1 MGLFL
6 IWVES
11 RKSPYRPLSITG
23 NSTTTSSYSPL
34 HPTDPNE
41 SFNKQTDFESQTM
54 QTWRRAFTTSITR
67 LNHSP
72 STSALGTRPILLRCA
87 KLLQE
92 SGRNEDQ
99 EIRLQGLVRN
109 VRKQKK
115 MAFVEVSDGSTIQPV
130 HALMKPDFAV
140 E

>member
-1 MGLFL
+1 MRLFL
-6 IWVES
+6 IWVGS

-34 HPTDPNE
+34 HPTDPTSLSTNDYLE
-41 SFNKQTDFESQTM
+41 RQTM
-54 QTWRRAFTTSITR
+54 QTWRRAFTTSIAR

-72 STSALGTRPILLRCA
+72 PTTSTRPILLRCA

-130 HALMKPDFAV
+130 HALMRPDNAV

>member
-6 IWVES
+6 IGVGS
-11 RKSPYRPLSITG
+11 RKSPYRPLSIIG
-23 NSTTTSSYSPL
+23 NSTTTSFYSPL
-34 HPTDPNE
+34 HPTDTTSLATGDHSE
-41 SFNKQTDFESQTM
+41 RQTM
-54 QTWRRAFTTSITR
+54 QTWRRGFTTSIAR

-72 STSALGTRPILLRCA
+72 PTINTRPSLLRCA

-99 EIRLQGLVRN
+99 EIRLKGLVRN

-130 HALMKPDFAV
+130 HALMKPDYAV